1 MQTSF
6 LEVWGNFFFYHT
18 VKKNAGKSV
27 SGFQLVLHPAGKWLE
42 LELCATLTCQQ
53 EIFLTTSVIVTRT
66 STTSSTKW
74 HYRVKFKWRWQ
85 KEQIQTR
92 VKPGTATSKSKWR
105 IAHGSP
111 LSFHTSWGEQTYHQF
126 ITDNWSALILLFKIF
141 IKYAWL
147 SYFNFKWFLKHLL

>member
-1 MQTSF
+1 MVRAWIMCHLNLSARD
-6 LEVWGNFFFYHT
+6 L
-18 VKKNAGKSV
+18 
-27 SGFQLVLHPAGKWLE
+27 
-42 LELCATLTCQQ
+42 
-53 EIFLTTSVIVTRT
+53 LTTSVIVTRT
-66 STTSSTKW
+66 STASSMKW
-74 HYRVKFKWRWQ
+74 DYQVKFKWRWQ

-111 LSFHTSWGEQTYHQF
+111 LSFHTSFKISEKNCEQTYLQF
-126 ITDNWSALILLFKIF
+126 ITDNWSAVYLPDLTSLILLFKIF